1 MLHGAE
7 GRALESR
14 GPGAE
19 AACYGL
25 GCGFGG
31 TNSGFGR
38 GLGFWL
44 AGVAL
49 IRELARID
57 FLTIRGRWIRRATQ
71 AQVDLL
77 RDLLVGGDRSVAPVQ
92 VQLPRGGVVLGFS
105 DAAAGESF

>member
-1 MLHGAE
+1 MVLRLCSNEHTVVSDPALGQPISGVVKNPKRLLPQCLLHGAE

-19 AACYGL
+19 AAHAGL

-44 AGVAL
+44 VA
-49 IRELARID
+49 A
-57 FLTIRGRWIRRATQ
+57 
-71 AQVDLL
+71 V
-77 RDLLVGGDRSVAPVQ
+77 
-92 VQLPRGGVVLGFS
+92 
-105 DAAAGESF
+105 